1 MISDSALST
10 KISARLLN
18 PYLNLTTFFIRRTV
32 EKAFQLDE
40 PPSELFP
47 LPLFNPNNPASTFQA
62 TGSPL
67 ITSAV
72 DDVMYIVNKLLHR
85 SLHTSS
91 CHLVTGVLATVSRV
105 LGSDYI
111 GVIQRR
117 MRDECNPRPTPQT
130 TTIIVGNPAA
140 TLTQAVANLVDDR
153 SCMFMVLINN
163 LDISSEYCR
172 RIVTSYLNA
181 SSQQSEL
188 AGTEIYGDDSAPPVP
203 LEALFPFKDDPQQVR
218 TALGSLESGF
228 TQKCTEV
235 LSDAVLTL
243 FNQLV
248 KAKLRPLITEAFR
261 DMDYS
266 ITAPVNTT
274 AANTDI
280 SEAEATFG
288 GRSLVVPEDILSL
301 QGEEVPKTR
310 FDAAFSALIYPF
322 KSILTEA
329 TFSKLLNHIAN
340 YLARLLEKKILQ
352 VGGGVMGGI
361 AAGGGTIA
369 GGVSS
374 GGGGSGSSGLGTGG
388 NISDLGAIRL
398 ERDVAGIIGVVVKF
412 GRYGVRELF
421 ARCAQICLVLSADEE
436 EAQELWRS
444 HEDNDGGVGGDDPM
458 GVEWKL
464 SMDEKR
470 RVRGMLIK
478 R

>member
-1 MISDSALST
+1 
-10 KISARLLN
+10 
-18 PYLNLTTFFIRRTV
+18 
-32 EKAFQLDE
+32 
-40 PPSELFP
+40 
-47 LPLFNPNNPASTFQA
+47 
-62 TGSPL
+62 
-67 ITSAV
+67 
-72 DDVMYIVNKLLHR
+72 
-85 SLHTSS
+85 
-91 CHLVTGVLATVSRV
+91 
-105 LGSDYI
+105 
-111 GVIQRR
+111 

-369 GGVSS
+369 GGVGS